1 MATPYNTVPHRGW
14 VFQNWKTQ
22 LFHSFFSFKSELRQS
37 GGSGEGPQFPKPKAL
52 RSSKSH
58 SGHSSLFPLLLLLPP
73 KVRFLYL
80 EVVATTSPVILA
92 VATMEVMVMDV
103 VNGAPIPLDV
113 KFARL
118 KATLLI
124 VAGAIMNVWNLRHNL
139 LKLST
144 HLVLSQMV

>member
-1 MATPYNTVPHRGW
+1 MIPTKFTSILEDWALALLIFLLPKCHSPHY
-14 VFQNWKTQ
+14 QNSKTW
-22 LFHSFFSFKSELRQS
+22 
-37 GGSGEGPQFPKPKAL
+37 FPKPKAL

-58 SGHSSLFPLLLLLPP
+58 SSHPSLFPLLLLLPS
-73 KVRFLYL
+73 KVHFLYL
-80 EVVATTSPVILA
+80 GVVATPSPIILA
-92 VATMEVMVMDV
+92 VATIEVMVMDV
-103 VNGAPIPLDV
+103 VNGAPIPLNV

-124 VAGAIMNVWNLRHNL
+124 ASGAIMNVSNLQHNL